1 MQDSGPAKLLTR
13 EALLGWLLLGLCI
26 AYFALWACAPMAA
39 VPPML
44 PRNQGEISRLDL
56 AVGGTT
62 WNVGDGSSTS
72 TPPRTTSIQGQVS
85 YLAQFKYADIGGLL
99 TVGNFSYAGVGV
111 FTRFHLVDMENFQL
125 GLQLSGGWLF
135 AAAALPVS
143 VRLEDLPVW
152 VYTAPSYGMQA
163 GAMRLPL
170 GVAWRATEGLDW
182 FLEGGAMSM
191 TTAGIQGADWA
202 PYGAFGVGHRF

>member
-62 WNVGDGSSTS
+62 WNAGKGETSAPTGSV
-72 TPPRTTSIQGQVS
+72 QVQTS
-85 YLAQFKYADIGGLL
+85 YLAQFKYADIGGLV
-99 TVGNFSYAGVGV
+99 TVGTFSSVGTGV
-111 FTRFHLVDMENFQL
+111 FTRFHVIDTENLQL

-135 AAAALPVS
+135 VAAALPVS
-143 VRLEDLPVW
+143 VRLEGTPVW
-152 VYTAPSYGMQA
+152 VYTAPSI
-163 GAMRLPL
+163 GAQIGTVRLPL
-170 GVAWRATEGLDW
+170 GIAWRAPEGMDL
-182 FLEGGAMSM
+182 FLEGGAMTM
-191 TTAGIQGADWA
+191 ATDRIQGADWA

>member
-1 MQDSGPAKLLTR
+1 MQDNGAGKLLTR
-13 EALLGWLLLGLCI
+13 EALIGWLLLGLCV

-39 VPPML
+39 TPALL

-62 WNVGDGSSTS
+62 WNPGQGSDVV
-72 TPPRTTSIQGQVS
+72 RTRSFQGQLS
-85 YLAQFKYADIGGLL
+85 YLAQFKYADIGALV
-99 TVGNFSYAGVGV
+99 TAGNFAYVGTGV
-111 FTRFHLVDMENFQL
+111 FTRFHVVDMENFQL

-135 AAAALPVS
+135 AAVALPVS

-191 TTAGIQGADWA
+191 TTAGIQGAEWA
-202 PYGAFGVGHRF
+202 PYGAFGVGQRF